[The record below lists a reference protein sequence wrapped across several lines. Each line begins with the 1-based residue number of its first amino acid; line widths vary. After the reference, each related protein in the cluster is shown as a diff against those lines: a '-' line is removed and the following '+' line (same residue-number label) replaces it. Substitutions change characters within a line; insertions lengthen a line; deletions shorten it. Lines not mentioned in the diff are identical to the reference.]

1 MKIAINNLKELLDDD
16 IPIKDISQK
25 LFQLGHENEIIND
38 VLDIEITPNRG
49 DCMSVLGIARELK
62 NFYPSTLKF
71 NIYEDEIESLDLGFT
86 NKASYECNKISF
98 LLIEV
103 EKIPSRYK
111 KYLEDYFDSLSLNK
125 NNFFADISNYISYE
139 LGQPT
144 HCYDYKKISDNF
156 DLERIE
162 RSCEFETLTG
172 KKITLSDSN
181 LVFKSNNEI
190 INLAGIMGGDN
201 TACSKDTKSTLIEC
215 AYFNPESIIGKST
228 KYDLNS
234 ESAYKFERG
243 VDRNMIDTALRRFI
257 QIVSE
262 HTQIKNVKIY
272 KETSE
277 DIPRKK
283 IILNL
288 KKIERILGIPLDE
301 KASLIYLNNLGFEFV
316 DNSLIAPSYRHD
328 ISDNND
334 IAEEIARVIG
344 YDNFEKK
351 KINIPSESYNYFEN
365 NDLKLKS
372 FLAQKG
378 FLESVNYPFTE
389 NEESFSVTIDNPLDI
404 KKKFFRTDL
413 KHSLIENLLYNERR
427 QKDSIKIFEIS
438 DIYKI
443 DADQNSISK
452 EKKLGLIISGRM
464 GKNAM
469 DYNNILKEDFIVSI
483 LKELGFKNKID
494 VQNVSRE
501 NLNSKS
507 KHPIFYFEIDFSSL
521 ESCLSSH
528 DEIFSCNF
536 HNLKFSPI
544 SDFPSISRDLS
555 FLIRDSSKIEY
566 LVDYIKNYRDD
577 LLKETFIFDYYK
589 NEEKDIIKLGFKFIF
604 QSNERTLT
612 DKEIDKVIDDIVKFI
627 LSIGEIE
634 VPGFKVKNEN

>member
-1 MKIAINNLKELLDDD
+1 MKIAISNLKELLDDD
-16 IPIKDISQK
+16 ISIKDISKK

-38 VLDIEITPNRG
+38 ILDIEITPNRG

-62 NFYPSTLKF
+62 NFYPSSLNF
-71 NIYEDEIESLDLGFT
+71 SIYEDEIESLDLGFS
-86 NKASYECNKISF
+86 NKACSECNKISF

-103 EKIPSRYK
+103 EKVPSRYK
-111 KYLEDYFDSLSLNK
+111 KYLEDYFDSLSVNK

-144 HCYDYKKISDNF
+144 HCYDYEKISHNF

-162 RSCEFETLTG
+162 RSYEFETLTG
-172 KKITLSDSN
+172 KKITLSGSN
-181 LVFKSNNEI
+181 LVFKSNDEI
-190 INLAGIMGGDN
+190 INLAGIMGGEN
-201 TACSKDTKSTLIEC
+201 TACSKDTKSTLIES

-272 KETSE
+272 KEISE
-277 DIPRKK
+277 DISCKK
-283 IILNL
+283 IILDL
-288 KKIERILGIPLDE
+288 KKIEKILGIHLDE
-301 KASLIYLNNLGFEFV
+301 KTSMTYLENLGFEMV

-328 ISDNND
+328 IYHNND

-344 YDNFEKK
+344 YDNFDKK
-351 KINIPSESYNYFEN
+351 KINIPSEPKTYFEN

-372 FLAQKG
+372 FLAKKG
-378 FLESVNYPFTE
+378 FLESINYPFTK
-389 NEESFSVTIDNPLDI
+389 NKESFSVIVDNPLDT

-443 DADQNSISK
+443 DADGNSISK
-452 EKKLGLIISGRM
+452 EKKLGLIISGRK
-464 GKNAM
+464 GKNAK
-469 DYNNILKEDFIVSI
+469 DYSSVLKEDFIVSI
-483 LKELGFKNKID
+483 FRELGFKNKID
-494 VQNVSRE
+494 VQNISRE

-507 KHPIFYFEIDFSSL
+507 KQPIFYFEIDFSSL
-521 ESCLSSH
+521 ESSLSNQ
-528 DEIFSCNF
+528 DEVYSSNF

-555 FLIRDSSKIEY
+555 FLIKDSSKIEY
-566 LVDYIKNYRDD
+566 LVDFIKNYKDD
-577 LLKETFIFDYYK
+577 LLKETFIFDQYN
-589 NEEKDIIKLGFKFIF
+589 NEEKNIIKLGFKFIF

-612 DKEIDKVIDDIVKFI
+612 DKEIDKVINDIVKFI
-627 LSIGEIE
+627 LFIGEIE
-634 VPGFKVKNEN
+634 VPGFKLKNEN

>member
-1 MKIAINNLKELLDDD
+1 MKIAISDLKELLDDD
-16 IPIKDISQK
+16 IPIKDISKK
-25 LFQLGHENEIIND
+25 LFQLGHENEIING

-49 DCMSVLGIARELK
+49 DCMSVLGIVRELK
-62 NFYPSTLKF
+62 NFYSSSLNF
-71 NIYEDEIESLDLGFT
+71 DIYQDEIEPLDLGFS
-86 NKASYECNKISF
+86 NKASSECNKISF

-103 EKIPSRYK
+103 EEIPSEYK
-111 KYLEDYFDSLSLNK
+111 KYLRDYFDILSVNK

-144 HCYDYKKISDNF
+144 HCYDYEKISDNF
-156 DLERIE
+156 DLERVDK
-162 RSCEFETLTG
+162 SYEFATLIG

-181 LVFKSNNEI
+181 LVFKNNDEI
-190 INLAGIMGGDN
+190 INLAGIMGGEN
-201 TACSKDTKSTLIEC
+201 TACSKNTKSTLIEC
-215 AYFNPESIIGKST
+215 AYFNPESVIGKST

-243 VDRNMIDTALRRFI
+243 VDRNMINTALRRFI

-262 HTQIKNVKIY
+262 HTQIKNLKIY
-272 KETSE
+272 EEISE
-277 DIPRKK
+277 DIPCKE
-283 IILNL
+283 IVLDF
-288 KKIERILGIPLDE
+288 KKIENILGMPLDE
-301 KASLIYLNNLGFEFV
+301 KTSMIYLENLGFELV

-351 KINIPSESYNYFEN
+351 KINIQPEPKTYFDN
-365 NDLKLKS
+365 NDLRLKS

-378 FLESVNYPFTE
+378 FLEAINYPFTK
-389 NEESFSVTIDNPLDI
+389 NEESFSVLVDNPLDT
-404 KKKFFRTDL
+404 KKKFFRTNL

-443 DADQNSISK
+443 DANENSISK
-452 EKKLGLIISGRM
+452 EKKLGLIISGRK
-464 GKNAM
+464 GKNAK
-469 DYNNILKEDFIVSI
+469 DYNNVLKEDFILNVF
-483 LKELGFKNKID
+483 KELGLKNKID
-494 VQNVSRE
+494 VQNISRE

-507 KHPIFYFEIDFSSL
+507 KHPIYYFEINFSSL
-521 ESCLSSH
+521 ESSLSSL
-528 DEIFSCNF
+528 DEVYLNNF

-555 FLIRDSSKIEY
+555 FLIKDSTKIEY
-566 LVDYIKNYRDD
+566 LVDFIKNFKDD
-577 LLKETFIFDYYK
+577 LLKETFIFDYYN
-589 NEEKDIIKLGFKFIF
+589 NEEKKIIKLGFKFIF

-612 DKEIDKVIDDIVKFI
+612 DKEIDKVINDIVKFI

-634 VPGFKVKNEN
+634 VPGFKLKNEN